1 MLIVLFLALT
11 GCAFQSRQSAD
22 ASSFDGQKMPKVG
35 ENQRANRIGVG
46 KPDRSRLSS
55 DGTSADLFVPDKW
68 KFAAPFYGMATRVH
82 ALGRQVWALTPVPR
96 PTDSQRVS
104 KNPLTS
110 PAHTVEVDLYRPT
123 RLSTFFG

>member
-55 DGTSADLFVPDKW
+55 GGTSADLFVPDKW

-82 ALGRQVWALTPVPR
+82 ALGRQVWAP
-96 PTDSQRVS
+96 
-104 KNPLTS
+104 
-110 PAHTVEVDLYRPT
+110 
-123 RLSTFFG
+123 